1 MDWMYHAVRYALASW
16 GYLAVPVALLAEDA
30 GLPLPGETVLVFAA
44 FLAHKNSGLRLYWI
58 IPIGIAAAILGDN
71 LGFFVGRKLGTW
83 FIRWS
88 KKLTPVDDVDVSAA
102 KDLIRRH
109 GSVSIFF
116 ARFLF
121 GFRTIAG
128 PVAGTLQMEWKKFLV
143 ANSLGAIAWVT
154 AIATLGY
161 EFASAFNT
169 LLDYFKTVG
178 WGVSGG
184 MFALGYIYWRVE
196 KKKFRDRQQRQHA
209 Y

>member
-1 MDWMYHAVRYALASW
+1 MYHAVRYALASW